1 MKVNYYAIKD
11 VLTDFKSLVSFENDD
26 VAKRQFLIM
35 CAGAPD
41 SPVND
46 FILYRIGVFD
56 TKTGRFEDEDEP
68 IFIARGERK
77 DDDE

>member
-26 VAKRQFLIM
+26 VARRQFQIM

-41 SPVND
+41 APVTD
-46 FILYRIGVFD
+46 YILYRIGTFD
-56 TKTGRFEDEDEP
+56 TSVGFFENLEVP
-68 IFIARGERK
+68 LFLARGERK
-77 DDDE
+77 DDE